1 MPLIRLLIAGIISG
15 TLAAAS
21 FAADPELVAVGEPGN
36 PGNKVPFGQFGD
48 NAYARGSVPYS
59 YRIGKRE
66 VTNAQYCEFLNG
78 YSGPFAESL
87 HSPEMRIEKSADG
100 RFTVSPGA
108 ENLPVA
114 SVSRAAAAV
123 YCNWLSGA
131 EVYRFRETAVD
142 GKKQLGVVGE
152 RDLTSP
158 AASRLYYLPD
168 MHEFYKAGFYDGN
181 GTYRKVTA
189 QNRREPS
196 RSGMEHAADGVSEWM
211 DNRYVETTF
220 ALGAADS
227 SPDGDDW
234 NAVKLHK
241 TFQGDAHRFPFI
253 GFRVAATAPVSVA
266 PRLNDD
272 RNFFGPGSARARL
285 RIRSDGEQRNFTLEY
300 AVTDFF
306 NREIRRET
314 VTRDLKNGAND
325 IEFPLPEHDGFFR
338 CRVKLPDGT
347 ALAIPFA
354 VVREPVEAT
363 PDGNFGVCGHVIRSE
378 RGFYREP
385 FPFERIRQCGLG
397 LLRTDTFD
405 RPETAGDAFRRIA
418 ASGLRPLAI
427 LPNLRTAAEWRPGSP
442 EIVQKWERHGVSPE
456 LSGYAESVFRLVE
469 ACRDSVDD
477 YELGNEPQWWK
488 IPAEDYAAFAETAAK
503 VVRLADPGARVMLG
517 DIGSL
522 ARPILATGVGKEVDL
537 LSVHTYCNYN
547 PNFWG
552 TVGWMRRM
560 NGVKRAAGLPEK
572 RIWITETNICTY
584 SHPQLVPLESPEEAL
599 QYQALYIPKAMTGLL
614 AYGAEKVFL
623 YAIQDPPLDSREEHF
638 GLIDRHGLP
647 KGAFMSCRLTAGL
660 LGRAKFSG
668 FLKGHSLAIGKISA
682 LGFETPEKRQVAVL
696 WRNDAYSYGTFK
708 QPFASLI
715 GQSVPYRIPGKGTA
729 ELFTLDGEKRLVA
742 AKNGVFEVPVDEA
755 PCFLRGEL
763 EFEFQPEE
771 TALHIPP
778 MVFPEAAVRILPDVE
793 NTKNALDLMGGYELT
808 ATGGAETTIRVRVH
822 NLTGR
827 KLEGRLQLISP
838 ESWRSF
844 GWKISPEE
852 AAVSIPPRS
861 FTTVTFGA
869 AVPPEFSG
877 ETGLELKAVFVYDG
891 NRIAADKITVRP
903 QPNIVP
909 AQWHTPGAGWS
920 LLPAANGEGIKLAW
934 SGEHRYGGL
943 AFLRAPRPFARRP
956 DELKRKIAVD
966 FKSDVRIQAV
976 AVLFEDASKEVFL
989 LHRRLPKPDRTG
1001 KMTFDCGDLSREG
1014 GFVCYG
1020 GDGNKQIDFPLKLQG
1035 FAFDPVRE
1043 DSARKTGEIVISGY
1057 EVSPVGE

>member
-15 TLAAAS
+15 TLAATS
-21 FAADPELVAVGEPGN
+21 LGADPELVVVGEPGN

-66 VTNAQYCEFLNG
+66 VTNAEYCKFLNG
-78 YSGPFAESL
+78 YSGRFAEYL

-100 RFTVSPGA
+100 KFTVSPGA

-114 SVSRAAAAV
+114 AVSRAAAAV

-152 RDLTSP
+152 KDLTSP
-158 AASRLYYLPD
+158 TASRLYYLPD
-168 MHEFYKAGFYDGN
+168 MHEFYKAGFYDGK

-196 RSGMEHAADGVSEWM
+196 RFGMEHAADGVSEWM

-241 TFQGDAHRFPFI
+241 TFSDDAHRFPFI

-272 RNFFGPGSARARL
+272 RNFFGPGSVHAGL
-285 RIRSDGEQRNFTLEY
+285 RIRCDEEQRNFTLEY
-300 AVTDFF
+300 TVTDFF
-306 NREIRRET
+306 NREIRKET
-314 VTRDLKNGAND
+314 VTRDLKSGVND

-354 VVREPVEAT
+354 VVREPVESA

-378 RGFYREP
+378 RGFCREP

-397 LLRTDTFD
+397 LLRTGTFD
-405 RPETAGDAFRRIA
+405 RPELAGDAFRRIA

-427 LPNLRTAAEWRPGSP
+427 LPNLQTAAEWRSASP
-442 EIVQKWERHGVSPE
+442 EIVQKWERHGVPPE

-488 IPAEDYAAFAETAAK
+488 IPAEDYAALAETAAK
-503 VVRLADPGARVMLG
+503 AVRLADPGARVMLG

-560 NGVKRAAGLPEK
+560 NGVKQAAGLPEK

-584 SHPQLVPLESPEEAL
+584 SHPQLVPLESSGEAL
-599 QYQALYIPKAMTGLL
+599 QYQALYIPKAMAGLL

-623 YAIQDPPLDSREEHF
+623 YVIQDPPLDSREEHF

-668 FLKGHSLAIGKISA
+668 FLTGHSLEIGKISA
-682 LGFETPEKRQVAVL
+682 LGFETPEKRRVAVL

-715 GQSVPYRIPGKGTA
+715 GKSVPYQIPGKGTA
-729 ELFTLDGEKRLVA
+729 EFFTLDGEKRLLT

-763 EFEFQPEE
+763 EFKFQPEE
-771 TALHIPP
+771 TALHFPEMI
-778 MVFPEAAVRILPDVE
+778 FPEAAVRILPDVE
-793 NTKNALDLMGGYELT
+793 NTKNAFDLMGGYELT
-808 ATGGAETTIRVRVH
+808 ATGGAEGNIRVRVH

-861 FTTVTFGA
+861 FTTVTFGV

-877 ETGLELKAVFVYDG
+877 ETGLELKAVFAYGD
-891 NRIAADKITVRP
+891 NRTAADKITVRP
-903 QPNIVP
+903 RKNIVP

-943 AFLRAPRPFARRP
+943 AFLRAPRQFARRP
-956 DELKRKIAVD
+956 EELKRKLVVG
-966 FKSDVRIQAV
+966 FESDVRIQAV
-976 AVLFEDASKEVFL
+976 AVLFEDASKEVFM
-989 LHRRLPKPDRTG
+989 LHRRLSKPDRTG

-1035 FAFDPVRE
+1035 FSFDPVRE
-1043 DSARKTGEIVISGY
+1043 DSARKNGEIVISDY
-1057 EVSPVGE
+1057 EVSPVAE